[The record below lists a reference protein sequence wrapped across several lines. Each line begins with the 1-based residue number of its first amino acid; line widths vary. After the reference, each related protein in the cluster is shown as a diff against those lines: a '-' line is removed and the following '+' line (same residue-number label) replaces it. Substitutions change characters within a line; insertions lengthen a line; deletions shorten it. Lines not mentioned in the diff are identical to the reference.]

1 MHWGKRVTPAFS
13 AIFAA
18 RDVHARG
25 PDNAVLSGCVLPKIY
40 VSGFRGNR
48 KSAVAGRTTG
58 CDRRLNSCG
67 DRIMPCS
74 CALHCITLYD
84 MESQLTIR
92 LPADLS
98 GALERASRQSG
109 RKTSDIVR
117 SALREYLNAP
127 TESGPRPAERVRGLI
142 GSLDSGLP
150 DLAEQHRKYIIE
162 SLTRGK

>member
-1 MHWGKRVTPAFS
+1 MH
-13 AIFAA
+13 
-18 RDVHARG
+18 
-25 PDNAVLSGCVLPKIY
+25 L
-40 VSGFRGNR
+40 
-48 KSAVAGRTTG
+48 RT
-58 CDRRLNSCG
+58 
-67 DRIMPCS
+67 
-74 CALHCITLYD
+74 ALHCITLHG

-117 SALREYLNAP
+117 SALREYLSAP
-127 TESGPRPAERVRGLI
+127 SESGPRPAERVRGLI
-142 GSLDSGLP
+142 GSLDSGLS